1 MVRNQLRAISSGKCT
16 ISAENLSDKR
26 TAFYAEMLIHKNGV
40 VYTPEKLAQYLAH
53 KTVQY
58 VSQDPAFQNS
68 KHFSVIDNA
77 VGDGVLLS
85 SMANALQSNEKRM
98 RITLCGVDIDRKAIE
113 TSKKKLES
121 LEAIDNVVLIN
132 TNSLVP
138 FGKKEL
144 LQGWGKIFE
153 KASVKGGFDGLIDNP
168 PWGADISEYKDKID
182 REYFSTMQ
190 GQFDSFE
197 LFVELALYVVKKGGY
212 FAFIVPDSILNHKK
226 SIIRKKLLDNTEI
239 KFIAR
244 LGERIF
250 PKINRA
256 CVLIICKNS
265 QPSSTNM
272 VDCFRLPKHDRTMIL
287 QGTLTFADAELRN
300 AHKVPQRR
308 FANNQFNQFDI
319 DLRESETMVLQK
331 LHNGLGTLAD
341 ALSSHRGVEL
351 SSSGMICKCP
361 NCGSWA
367 PLSESF
373 SIKCHNCGRA
383 YNPRL
388 AEKTNIVF
396 REQVPDSFPLI
407 TGSDLKRYVG
417 NPSRWVTT
425 DKNGINYKPKS
436 FYDAPKILIRKT
448 GVGLTATLDYSSS
461 YTTQVVYIFRTKSP
475 SWPDLE
481 FFIALI
487 NSRAYYF
494 YLSKSFGELEWR
506 SHPYLTQSQILS
518 LPIPNLDS
526 ERNKE
531 IARKIVSLIRP
542 ILKDGTKPSTE
553 VDLEVELLI
562 GKLFSLTKN
571 DYKIILSAIDESDE
585 LLPILDLK
593 SLGAEELL
601 KAID

>member
-1 MVRNQLRAISSGKCT
+1 MVRNQLRAISSGKCIT
-16 ISAENLSDKR
+16 STENLNEKR
-26 TAFYAEMLIHKNGV
+26 TASYAEMLIHKNGA
-40 VYTPEKLAQYLAH
+40 VYTPEKLAQYLAQ

-58 VSQDPAFQNS
+58 VSQDLAFQS
-68 KHFSVIDNA
+68 SQHFSVIDNA

-85 SMANALQSNEKRM
+85 SMVYALRSSEKRM

-121 LEAIDNVVLIN
+121 LDAIDNVVLIN

-138 FGKKEL
+138 FGKKDL
-144 LQGWGKIFE
+144 LQGWKRIFK
-153 KASVKGGFDGLIDNP
+153 KASVNGGFDGLIDNP

-182 REYFSTMQ
+182 PRYFSAMQ

-197 LFVELALYVVKKGGY
+197 LFIELALHVVKKGGY
-212 FAFIVPDSILNHKK
+212 FAFIVPDSILNHNK
-226 SIIRKKLLDNTEI
+226 SIIRKRLLDNTEI

-244 LGERIF
+244 LGEKIF

-256 CVLIICKNS
+256 CVLIICKNGP
-265 QPSSTNM
+265 PSSANM
-272 VDCFRLPKHDRTMIL
+272 VDCFRLPKHDRMMIL
-287 QGTLTFADAELRN
+287 QGTLTFADAEFKN
-300 AHKVPQRR
+300 AHKVPQIR
-308 FANNQFNQFDI
+308 FANNQFYQFDI
-319 DLRESETMVLQK
+319 DLRESETAVLQK
-331 LHNGLGTLAD
+331 LHNGLGTLGD

-351 SSSGMICKCP
+351 SSSGMVCRCP

-367 PLSESF
+367 PLSEGF
-373 SIKCHNCGRA
+373 SVKCRSCGRA
-383 YNPRL
+383 YNPQL

-396 REQVPDSFPLI
+396 REHVPNSLPLI

-417 NPSRWVTT
+417 NPSRWIKT
-425 DKNGINYKPKS
+425 DKKGINYKPKS
-436 FYDAPKILIRKT
+436 LYDAPKILVRKT

-526 ERNKE
+526 KRNKK
-531 IARKIVSLIRP
+531 IAKKIISLIRP
-542 ILKDGTKPSTE
+542 ILKEGRKPSTT
-553 VDLEVELLI
+553 VDLEVERLI
-562 GKLFSLTKN
+562 GKAFSLTKN
-571 DYKIILSAIDESDE
+571 DYKIILNAIDESDE

-601 KAID
+601 KTID